1 VRARWL
7 RALAAVVAGNAL
19 YFLLAAPALPE
30 RLRHRPFAPDAGLG
44 LDFLICLALYL
55 ALGGLTGGR
64 RRR

>member
-1 VRARWL
+1 VLARWL

-19 YFLLAAPALPE
+19 YFLLAAHALPE

-55 ALGGLTGGR
+55 ALGGLTGVR